1 MFHDHNLTGR
11 IVEAVVQVNNAQKS
25 WMVKKIWDA
34 LKPVE
39 YGKKAAFF
47 GLTFKPETDDIR
59 EAPSLTII
67 PALQEK
73 GVSVHATDPRGMEET
88 KKILKDVDYFEN
100 PYEAAEGVDAV
111 VIMTEWNE
119 YRALD
124 LEKLKKVM
132 RGNIFIDLKNVYD
145 PQKIRSL
152 GFIYTGVGVL

>member
-1 MFHDHNLTGR
+1 
-11 IVEAVVQVNNAQKS
+11 
-25 WMVKKIWDA
+25 
-34 LKPVE
+34 
-39 YGKKAAFF
+39 
-47 GLTFKPETDDIR
+47 
-59 EAPSLTII
+59 
-67 PALQEK
+67 
-73 GVSVHATDPRGMEET
+73 MEET